1 MSHTA
6 FMFRLVGGCVG
17 ILGIVVSLT
26 LGLLTQILMGIC
38 ISVSMGD
45 ILIGISEIINLLEK
59 RLTVEQELKVLLLGD
74 HTSINKAGI
83 EQTSK
88 P

>member
-1 MSHTA
+1 MSHTT

-38 ISVSMGD
+38 ISVAMGGM
-45 ILIGISEIINLLEK
+45 LIGISEIINLLKK
-59 RLTVEQELKVLLLGD
+59 RLAAE
-74 HTSINKAGI
+74 
-83 EQTSK
+83 
-88 P
+88 